1 MNIFIPLLVGVLIG
15 YLFRTRDMRVD
26 LDVPMSAVLLLMI
39 FFLGVKVGKVS
50 VSTGWLLGSSI
61 VFAVLTII
69 GSVGVA
75 LFLGVRR

>member
-1 MNIFIPLLVGVLIG
+1 MNIFIPLLVGILIG